1 MDKRRRR
8 TQKVGAK
15 PPRKDA
21 ARAGAPAAQ
30 QPVDRDEENEETF
43 DNAVIAK
50 AAPAK
55 KSKEPDTDTDGDGDV
70 EPVIQKPRQAPKRP
84 AVGTSPF
91 ASRPAA
97 AKKPSVAKKTAGLGA
112 PSRFKSVAR
121 KLMKAVAIV
130 CLIPIVLTLIYAVV
144 PPPFSNLMLLR
155 SVAGYG
161 LNKDWVSLDEM
172 SPSLARTVITSED
185 ARFCSHSG
193 VDWTEM
199 NHVFEDVFDDDEG
212 AVRGASTI
220 SMQTAKNLFLWD
232 GRSILR
238 KGLEVPLAMWMDLV
252 WSKRRMIEIYLNIVE
267 WAPGVYGAEAA
278 AQHHFKKSAKKL
290 NRREAALLAAVLPNP
305 IKRKAGKPSRRVLAT
320 ASRIQGRVADTE
332 PYLTCVP

>member
-8 TQKVGAK
+8 TRKVAVRPSQKGGANSV
-15 PPRKDA
+15 
-21 ARAGAPAAQ
+21 APAIQ
-30 QPVDRDEENEETF
+30 RDEREGE
-43 DNAVIAK
+43 DNPVIAQ
-50 AAPAK
+50 PQ
-55 KSKEPDTDTDGDGDV
+55 PQPTG
-70 EPVIQKPRQAPKRP
+70 KRP

-91 ASRPAA
+91 ASRQNPGKQQVE
-97 AKKPSVAKKTAGLGA
+97 KKRASFDFV
-112 PSRFKSVAR
+112 SRGKSFTR
-121 KLMKAVAIV
+121 KLFKVLAVIALLPV
-130 CLIPIVLTLIYAVV
+130 VLTLIYTVV
-144 PPPFSNLMLLR
+144 PPPLSNLMVLR
-155 SVAGYG
+155 SLTGSG
-161 LNKDWVSLDEM
+161 LNKDWVSLDEI
-172 SPSLARTVITSED
+172 SPHLARAIITSED

-199 NHVFEDVFDDDEG
+199 THVFEDVFDDDEG

-220 SMQTAKNLFLWD
+220 SMQAAKNLFLWD
-232 GRSILR
+232 GRSIIR

-252 WSKRRMIEIYLNIVE
+252 WSKKRMIEIYLNIVE

-290 NRREAALLAAVLPNP
+290 NKREAALLAAVLPNP

>member
-8 TQKVGAK
+8 TKKNVVR
-15 PPRKDA
+15 PPGKDVASA
-21 ARAGAPAAQ
+21 AVPAVESEGEDQANTAQ
-30 QPVDRDEENEETF
+30 PQPTAR
-43 DNAVIAK
+43 
-50 AAPAK
+50 
-55 KSKEPDTDTDGDGDV
+55 
-70 EPVIQKPRQAPKRP
+70 RP

-91 ASRPAA
+91 AGRPRAPKNQPAEKDRTAPGLVSR
-97 AKKPSVAKKTAGLGA
+97 G
-112 PSRFKSVAR
+112 KSITR
-121 KLMKAVAIV
+121 KLFKVLALVALV
-130 CLIPIVLTLIYAVV
+130 PVVLTLIYAVV
-144 PPPFSNLMLLR
+144 PPPFSNVMLLR
-155 SVAGYG
+155 SLAGNG
-161 LNKDWVSLDEM
+161 LNKDWVSLDEI
-172 SPSLARTVITSED
+172 SPHLARAVITSED

-220 SMQTAKNLFLWD
+220 SMQAAKNLFLWD

-238 KGLEVPLAMWMDLV
+238 KGLEVPIAMWMDLI

-305 IKRKAGKPSRRVLAT
+305 IKRKAGKPSQRVLAT